1 MTKRRHDYDLES
13 DSDGG
18 MSVVPLRTTLPA
30 RQVDLQP
37 GYAQTSLQELQNRV
51 AELEN
56 KLADV
61 RARQEKAHSVQMQL
75 EEQEQKLA
83 GLEKYLSESEKYR
96 VQVVEIRMDIKS
108 IHAKIGAITK
118 EKNDLEENLRLAKNL
133 QAMLHEAQTT
143 VRISPHSSPKKT
155 LCGRSLND
163 QQLTNNKNSQR
174 LTNWRIGSIHIN
186 DRLTNEEQ
194 KEIENTFA
202 TDYYVNQDEILNCAY
217 RIYFKTGA
225 ILNFIVSSKED
236 PSNLEIILNRRELRN
251 SSYNLNSSFSFY
263 PTIKTLNEFKRDYFQ
278 ITIKND

>member
-1 MTKRRHDYDLES
+1 MTLKQQT
-13 DSDGG
+13 
-18 MSVVPLRTTLPA
+18 MSHTHYKLHIILLLAGLLGVFIA
-30 RQVDLQP
+30 GSNLQP
-37 GYAQTSLQELQNRV
+37 GYAQTSSQELQNRV

-96 VQVVEIRMDIKS
+96 VQVVEIRMGISKLRV
-108 IHAKIGAITK
+108 KIEAIVK
-118 EKNDLEENLRLAKNL
+118 EKNELEENLQLAKNL
-133 QAMLHEAQTT
+133 QSMLHGVQTT
-143 VRISPHSSPKKT
+143 VRTLPDSIPKKT

-163 QQLTNNKNSQR
+163 QQLANNKNYQQ
-174 LTNWRIGSIHIN
+174 LANWRIGSIHIN

-202 TDYYVNQDEILNCAY
+202 TNYYVNQEEIFNCAY
-217 RIYFKTGA
+217 HIYFKTGA
-225 ILNFIVSSKED
+225 ILNFIVYSKED
-236 PSNLEIILNRRELRN
+236 PSNLEIILDRRELRN
-251 SSYNLNSSFSFY
+251 SSYNLNSPFSFY
-263 PTIKTLNEFKRDYFQ
+263 PTIKTLNEFKKDYFK